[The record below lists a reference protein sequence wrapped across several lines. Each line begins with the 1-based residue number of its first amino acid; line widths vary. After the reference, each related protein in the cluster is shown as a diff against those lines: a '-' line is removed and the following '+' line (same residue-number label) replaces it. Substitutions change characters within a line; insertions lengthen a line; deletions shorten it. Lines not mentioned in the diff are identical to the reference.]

1 MGAFLFIFDLEI
13 KHHQSSSSMNK
24 ELQSDRVQE
33 LDALRGIAALSVVF
47 FHFTMG
53 MPQAQYGF
61 KCGTTGVELFF
72 MISGFVILMS
82 LNKVKNSK
90 EFIVNRISRL
100 YPTYWACV
108 TFTFLLIL
116 ITKMGMLNGG
126 DIVKYIAN
134 LTMFQFYFRIKN
146 IDGPYWT
153 MIVEMLFYMG
163 MVLLFQF
170 RFMKYLN
177 QIGIGLLILLGLT
190 ALLNSQ
196 FLLIE
201 KIMWWLPILEY
212 LPLFLAGT
220 VFYKIY
226 LNKYHFFKNYSII
239 ILCLLCQILLF
250 KYGRSKT
257 FINNTEYAIMLA
269 LYFSLFTLFVFGKLN
284 FLICNVTLFLGK
296 ISYALYLVHQYISIG
311 CIIPFFMGKLH
322 FNFWISSFLIAL
334 PIVIILATLITYYI
348 EIPLS
353 KRLKSKMKEV
363 L

>member
-1 MGAFLFIFDLEI
+1 
-13 KHHQSSSSMNK
+13 
-24 ELQSDRVQE
+24 
-33 LDALRGIAALSVVF
+33 
-47 FHFTMG
+47 
-53 MPQAQYGF
+53 
-61 KCGTTGVELFF
+61 

-90 EFIVNRISRL
+90 AFIVNRISRL

-153 MIVEMLFYMG
+153 MIIEMLFYLG
-163 MVLLFQF
+163 MVLLFHF
-170 RFMKYLN
+170 KFLKYLN
-177 QIGIGLLILLGLT
+177 HIGICLLILLGLT
-190 ALLNSQ
+190 ALFDSQ

-212 LPLFLAGT
+212 VPLFLAGT

-226 LNKYHFFKNYSII
+226 LNKDHFFKNYSII
-239 ILCLLCQILLF
+239 ILCMICQILLF

-257 FINNTEYAIMLA
+257 YIDNTEYAMMLV
-269 LYFSLFTLFVFGKLN
+269 LYFSLFTMFVFGKLN
-284 FLICNVTLFLGK
+284 FLVSNVTLFFGK

-322 FNFWISSFLIAL
+322 LNIWVSSILIAL
-334 PIVIILATLITYYI
+334 PIVIILATLITFYI
-348 EIPLS
+348 EIPFS
-353 KRLKSKMKEV
+353 KLLKDKLKGV
-363 L
+363 LLR